1 VKRDSSKLSKP
12 DLGHKQHPIQRALG
26 ISFSRGEAAAA

>member
-12 DLGHKQHPIQRALG
+12 DLSNKQPPIQWVPG